1 MIKFNIKKKNGEVV
15 DIIPILVNDRCA
27 WSMMPFEKENFTK
40 YVETFDWQDE
50 EIADQVSLNLEAV
63 VEVFMKEAKKFLGYS
78 DTLRKVYLLQE
89 YCGRGLKDCIKAMHE
104 EESLGKAAMRVLKIE
119 KPPIVQISFLER
131 ENRYPTVEEVLG
143 RLLEEK

>member
-1 MIKFNIKKKNGEVV
+1 
-15 DIIPILVNDRCA
+15 
-27 WSMMPFEKENFTK
+27 MPFEKENFTK